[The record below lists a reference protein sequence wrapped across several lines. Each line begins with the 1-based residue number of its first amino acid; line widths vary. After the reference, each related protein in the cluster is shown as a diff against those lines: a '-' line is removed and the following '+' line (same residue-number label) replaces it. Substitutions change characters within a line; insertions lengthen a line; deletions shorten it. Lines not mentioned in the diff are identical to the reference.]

1 MRGVEA
7 EGVKEEEGEME
18 KGREG
23 GRGGGVHEQRLRSRA
38 LSFTSEQPSVA
49 ETSRLSVRGR
59 RPVQITHWRQRR
71 PQPEQ
76 IVAGECCE
84 GWELLAAPFI
94 VCVCQCVLAV
104 VSGSAER
111 GGGCSGVGGGMR
123 RPNQM

>member
-1 MRGVEA
+1 MGGVEA
-7 EGVKEEEGEME
+7 EGVKEEGGEME

-38 LSFTSEQPSVA
+38 PSFTLEQPSVA

-59 RPVQITHWRQRR
+59 RPVQITHRRQRR

-94 VCVCQCVLAV
+94 VCECVSVFWLWYLAV
-104 VSGSAER
+104 QRE
-111 GGGCSGVGGGMR
+111 GVR

>member
-1 MRGVEA
+1 MGGVEA

-38 LSFTSEQPSVA
+38 LSFTLEQPSVA

-59 RPVQITHWRQRR
+59 RPVQITHRRQRR

-94 VCVCQCVLAV
+94 VCVCVSVFWLWYLAV
-104 VSGSAER
+104 QRE
-111 GGGCSGVGGGMR
+111 GVR